1 MVNDIIEELLGLDM
15 EPKQESLWWTSTYR
29 DVDIALRIFVPPSFA
44 RVAPHAQG
52 WLSGLFE

>member
-1 MVNDIIEELLGLDM
+1 MVNDNIEELLGLDT
-15 EPKQESLWWTSTYR
+15 EPKPESLWWTGTCR
-29 DVDIALRIFVPPSFA
+29 DVDIALRMFPPSVA